1 MVHKIF
7 AGTRR
12 ESPDKFH
19 SILSTTR
26 ERFAF
31 AFHHTHGT
39 HIRDGM
45 QREREI
51 IVDMNRDVLREKGS
65 SKGEEMSR

>member
-1 MVHKIF
+1 V
-7 AGTRR
+7 
-12 ESPDKFH
+12 SPQTN

-45 QREREI
+45 QGEREI
-51 IVDMNRDVLREKGS
+51 IVDMNRDIFGEKGIIL
-65 SKGEEMSR
+65 KGLVTA

>member
-1 MVHKIF
+1 MGHKIF
-7 AGTRR
+7 AGRRR

-31 AFHHTHGT
+31 AFHPTHGT

-51 IVDMNRDVLREKGS
+51 IVDMNRDIFGEKG